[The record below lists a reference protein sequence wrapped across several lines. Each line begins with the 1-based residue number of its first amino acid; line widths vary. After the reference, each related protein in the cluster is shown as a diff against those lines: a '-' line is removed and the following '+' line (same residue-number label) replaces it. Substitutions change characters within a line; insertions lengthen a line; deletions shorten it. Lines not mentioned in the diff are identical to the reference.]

1 VNKAEKS
8 NSEIQKGLYRHYKGG
23 EYQVLDVA
31 VHSET
36 EELMVVYR
44 PQYGEKKL
52 WVRPLRMFVE
62 NIQVDGCQVA
72 RFELIRAD

>member
-1 VNKAEKS
+1 MNKSEKT

-23 EYQVLDVA
+23 EYEVLDVA

-44 PQYGEKKL
+44 PQYGDKKL
-52 WVRPLRMFVE
+52 WVRPLNMFAE
-62 NIQVDGCQVA
+62 NILVDGHPVA
-72 RFELIRAD
+72 RFELVRAD